1 VNTGAT
7 GLEPATS
14 GVTGRRSNQLN
25 YAPKRRGSVARPGL
39 TSLTG
44 RAAHQRS
51 GDASSL
57 RRVTKVD
64 LIAIGFVALTAFIGW
79 RKGLV
84 ASALSLAG
92 IVLGAWLGSR
102 IAPELLQGGRHSP
115 YTPLAALAGA
125 AVGAILLETL
135 GTLAGSALR
144 ARLRQPRLRSIDA
157 SGGIVLGAVAGLAVV
172 WVLGAVAL
180 LLPGQTDLRRGA
192 QSSALLQ
199 RLNKVISPTD
209 LLNVLA
215 RIDPFPTIAGPAAPV
230 NPPDPRL
237 AHAPGVR
244 RASPSVVRVL
254 GTACGVGV
262 EGTGWVARP
271 ELVVTA
277 AHVVAGQSD
286 TVVELQSGARLPAAV
301 VSFDRRNDVAILR
314 VGNLGLPSL
323 RLIEPK
329 AGAAVA
335 VLGFPEN
342 GPFTVT
348 PARIG
353 RTSTVLAEDAYGSGP
368 VARAITSL
376 RGRVRHG
383 DSGAPAVDA
392 RGFVQTTVFAARV
405 GASGG
410 YGVPADVVRH
420 DLSSAGNSVSTGNCA
435 P

>member
-1 VNTGAT
+1 
-7 GLEPATS
+7 
-14 GVTGRRSNQLN
+14 
-25 YAPKRRGSVARPGL
+25 
-39 TSLTG
+39 
-44 RAAHQRS
+44 
-51 GDASSL
+51 
-57 RRVTKVD
+57 VTKVD

-92 IVLGAWLGSR
+92 VVLGAWLGSR
-102 IAPELLQGGRHSP
+102 IAPELLQGGQHSP

-125 AVGAILLETL
+125 AVGAILFETL

-144 ARLRQPRLRSIDA
+144 VRLREPRLRSIDA
-157 SGGIVLGAVAGLAVV
+157 TGGIVLGAVAGLAVV

-192 QSSALLQ
+192 QGSALLQ
-199 RLNKVISPTD
+199 RLNEVVSPTD
-209 LLNVLA
+209 LLNALA
-215 RIDPFPTIAGPAAPV
+215 RIDPFPAIAGPAAPV
-230 NPPDPRL
+230 RPPDPAL
-237 AHAPGVR
+237 ARAPGVR
-244 RASPSVVRVL
+244 RAAPSVVRVL

-262 EGTGWVARP
+262 EGTGWIARRGF
-271 ELVVTA
+271 VVTA

-286 TVVELQSGARLPAAV
+286 TVVELQSGGRVPADV
-301 VSFDRRNDVAILR
+301 VAFDRRNDVAVLR
-314 VGNLGLPSL
+314 VGDLRLPSL
-323 RLIEPK
+323 QLVDADP
-329 AGAAVA
+329 GAAVA

-353 RTSTVLAEDAYGSGP
+353 RTSVVLAEDAYGSGP
-368 VARAITSL
+368 VTRAITSL

-392 RGFVQTTVFAARV
+392 HGAVQATIFAARI
-405 GASGG
+405 GSAGG
-410 YGVPADVVRH
+410 YGVPAEIVRR
-420 DLSSAGNSVSTGNCA
+420 DLNSAGGSVSTGKCA